1 MTLRLCVKRYNMTTP
16 NTLDRTKID
25 QQYKWDFSHIYANWE
40 EWQKDFSKI
49 KEQLKELEAHKGKLK
64 SGASAL
70 LEAFVLMDEIEKAL
84 YKIYAYPAL
93 QKSTDNRDN
102 DVLGKMQEVSMF
114 LSQFSTAT
122 AWISPEIME
131 IPEEE
136 CMKWVDSEI
145 DLEIYRFNLEKTYR
159 QKAHILSEDKE
170 RLLSYFANP
179 TSAAS
184 NTYTSLTTADVK
196 FPEIELESG
205 DKVKLTH
212 GNYSNILNT
221 SKVREDRKKAAKE
234 FYPLYGDIKN
244 TLAAIYKGICDKDVA
259 YAKSREFESALHAK
273 LDSNNIPID
282 VYANLVKTVGEN
294 TSGLQKYHRL
304 RAQYLELEKD
314 YHAYDSRVNLIESNK
329 KYDFNEAKELVK
341 ESVLSLGDSYVQKF
355 ETALENGWIDVFE
368 NDGKSS
374 GAYSMGVYGVHPFVL
389 MNYNGTQD
397 HVFTLAHEMGH
408 SLHTMLSEENQPF
421 NLHEYTIFVAEVA
434 STFNERLLLDLMLK
448 KSNDPLEKIA
458 LLQQSIENI
467 IGTFFIQTMFADF
480 EWQAHKKIENNEP
493 LTSDSL
499 TEMCEK
505 LDEKYYGKEIFTRDN
520 PNIFWARIPHFYRSP
535 FYVYQYATSFA
546 ASASLYQQVKD
557 GIEKG
562 DEKPLN
568 KYLNLLK
575 SGGNN
580 YPVEQLKIAGADL
593 TQTETILA
601 VIRQLDE
608 QVDELE
614 GLLSSLKS

>member
-1 MTLRLCVKRYNMTTP
+1 MITP
-16 NTLDRTKID
+16 NTLDRKKID
-25 QQYKWDFSHIYANWE
+25 QQFKWNFTHIYASWE
-40 EWQKDFSKI
+40 DWQKDFDK
-49 KEQLKELEAHKGKLK
+49 LKEELKSLEGMKGKLK
-64 SGASAL
+64 TGAKSL
-70 LEAFVLMDEIEKAL
+70 LSAFVLMDEIEKVL
-84 YKIYAYPAL
+84 YKVYAYPAL

-102 DVLGKMQEVSMF
+102 HVLAKMQEVSMF
-114 LSQFSTAT
+114 LSRFSTAT

-131 IPEEE
+131 IPEDV
-136 CMKWVDSEI
+136 CMKWVDNTPA
-145 DLEIYRFNLEKTYR
+145 LQVYRFNLEKTYR

-170 RLLSYFANP
+170 KLLSYFANP

-184 NTYTSLTTADVK
+184 NTYSMLTTADVK
-196 FPEIELESG
+196 FPEIKLKNGE
-205 DKVKLTH
+205 KVKLTH

-221 SKVREDRKKAAKE
+221 SKEREDRKKASE
-234 FYPLYGDIKN
+234 SFYPLFADIKN

-259 YAKSREFESALHAK
+259 YAKSRKFESSLHAK
-273 LDSNNIPID
+273 LDGNHIPLE
-282 VYANLVKTVGEN
+282 VYTNLVQTVGN
-294 TSGLQKYHRL
+294 HTGGLQRYHRL
-304 RAQYLELEKD
+304 RAKYLNIEND
-314 YHAYDSRVNLIESNK
+314 YHAYDSRVSLMESNK
-329 KYDFNEAKELVK
+329 KYSFDEAKSLVK
-341 ESVLSLGDSYVQKF
+341 ESVQLLGKDYLKKY

-368 NDGKSS
+368 NEGKSS

-448 KSNDPLEKIA
+448 KSKDPQEKIA

-467 IGTFFIQTMFADF
+467 LGTFFTQSMFADF
-480 EWQAHKKIENNEP
+480 EWQAHQKIENDEA
-493 LTSDSL
+493 LTADTL
-499 TEMCEK
+499 TAICEK
-505 LDEKYYGKEIFTRDN
+505 LDEKYYGNDVFTRDK
-520 PNIFWARIPHFYRSP
+520 PNIFWTRIPHFYRSP

-546 ASASLYQQVKD
+546 ASASLYQQVMD
-557 GIEKG
+557 GLAQG
-562 DEKPLN
+562 NRKPLN
-568 KYLNLLK
+568 NYLNLLK

-580 YPVEQLKIAGADL
+580 YPVKQLKKAGADL
-593 TQTETILA
+593 TKEETIMA

-614 GLLSSLKS
+614 LLLLKK

>member
-1 MTLRLCVKRYNMTTP
+1 MITP
-16 NTLDRTKID
+16 NTLNRNEID
-25 QQYKWDFSHIYANWE
+25 QQYKWDFTHIFPNWE
-40 EWQKDFSKI
+40 AWQKDFDQI
-49 KEQLKELEAHKGKLK
+49 KLQLTELEGFKGKLK
-64 SGASAL
+64 TNAKSL
-70 LEAFVLMDEIEKAL
+70 LAAFVLMDKMEKVL
-84 YKIYAYPAL
+84 YKVYAYPAL

-102 DVLGKMQEVSMF
+102 DVLGKMQEVNIF
-114 LSQFSTAT
+114 LAQFSTAT

-131 IPEEE
+131 IPEEK
-136 CMKWVDSEI
+136 CMKWVDETES
-145 DLEIYRFNLEKTYR
+145 LKVYKFNLEKTYR

-170 RLLSYFANP
+170 RLLSFFSTTAS
-179 TSAAS
+179 TAS
-184 NTYTSLTTADVK
+184 NTYSMLTTADVK
-196 FPEIELESG
+196 FPEISLENG
-205 DKVKLTH
+205 EKVKLTH

-221 SKVREDRKKAAKE
+221 SSVRIDRKKAAE
-234 FYPLYGDIKN
+234 SFYPLYSDIKN

-259 YAKSREFESALHAK
+259 YARSREFKSSLHAK
-273 LDSNNIPID
+273 LDSNNIPME

-294 TSGLQKYHRL
+294 TQGIQKYHLL
-304 RAQYLELEKD
+304 RAKHMNLIGD
-314 YHAYDSRVNLIESNK
+314 YHAYDSRVALIKSDK
-329 KYDFNEAKELVK
+329 KYDFDEAKSLVK
-341 ESVLSLGDSYVQKF
+341 TSVEKLGISYQEKYA
-355 ETALENGWIDVFE
+355 TALENGWIDVFE

-374 GAYSMGVYGVHPFVL
+374 GAYSMGVYGVHPFIL

-448 KSNDPLEKIA
+448 NSTDTKEKIA

-467 IGTFFIQTMFADF
+467 LGTFFIQSMFADF
-480 EWQAHKKIENNEP
+480 EWQAHQKIENNEA

-499 TEMCEK
+499 TEICEK
-505 LDEKYYGKEIFTRDN
+505 LDEKYYGKELFTIDN
-520 PNIFWARIPHFYRSP
+520 PNIFWTRIPHFYRSP

-546 ASASLYQQVKD
+546 ASASLYQQVKE
-557 GIEKG
+557 GLAKG
-562 DEKPLN
+562 DERPLA
-568 KYLNLLK
+568 KYLELLK
-575 SGGNN
+575 SGGND

-593 TQTETILA
+593 TKKETILA

-614 GLLSSLKS
+614 KLLSMNNPHI

>member
-1 MTLRLCVKRYNMTTP
+1 MISPK
-16 NTLDRTKID
+16 TLDRNKIA
-25 QQYKWDFSHIYANWE
+25 QQYKWDFTHIYDNWE
-40 EWQKDFSKI
+40 AWKSDFNKI
-49 KEQLKELEAHKGKLK
+49 KDKLKKLEEMKGQLKT
-64 SGASAL
+64 GAESL
-70 LEAFVLMDEIEKAL
+70 LAAFVLMDEIEKVL
-84 YKIYAYPAL
+84 YKVYAYPAL

-102 DVLGKMQEVSMF
+102 DVLAKMQEVSMF
-114 LSQFSTAT
+114 LAQFSTAT

-136 CMKWVDSEI
+136 CMEWVEETTA
-145 DLEIYRFNLEKTYR
+145 LQIYKFNLQKTYR

-184 NTYTSLTTADVK
+184 NTYSMLTTADVK
-196 FPEIELESG
+196 FPEIELKNGE
-205 DKVKLTH
+205 KVKLTH
-212 GNYSNILNT
+212 GEYSNILNT
-221 SKVREDRKKAAKE
+221 SKERVDRKKAAE
-234 FYPLYGDIKN
+234 NFYPLFADIKN

-259 YAKSREFESALHAK
+259 FAKSRDFESSLHAK
-273 LDSNNIPID
+273 LNSNNIPLE
-282 VYANLVKTVGEN
+282 VYTNLVKTVGEN
-294 TSGLQKYHRL
+294 TKGLQKYHQL
-304 RAQYLELEKD
+304 RAKYLNLEND
-314 YHAYDSRVNLIESNK
+314 YHAYDSRVSLMESNK
-329 KYDFNEAKELVK
+329 KYDFDEAKGLVK
-341 ESVLSLGDSYVQKF
+341 ESVNLLGTDYLKKY

-368 NDGKSS
+368 NEGKSS

-448 KSNDPLEKIA
+448 KSTDPQEKIA

-467 IGTFFIQTMFADF
+467 LGTFFTQTMFADF
-480 EWQAHKKIENNEP
+480 EWQAHQKIENDEP
-493 LTSDSL
+493 LTADTL
-499 TEMCEK
+499 TEICEK
-505 LDEKYYGKEIFTRDN
+505 LDEKYYGKDVFTRDK
-520 PNIFWARIPHFYRSP
+520 PNIFWTRIPHFYRSP

-546 ASASLYQQVKD
+546 ASASLYQQVIT
-557 GIEKG
+557 GEEKG
-562 DEKPLN
+562 DYQPLE

-580 YPVEQLKIAGADL
+580 YPVEQLKKAGADL
-593 TQTETILA
+593 TKEETILA

-614 GLLSSLKS
+614 YLLMKNR